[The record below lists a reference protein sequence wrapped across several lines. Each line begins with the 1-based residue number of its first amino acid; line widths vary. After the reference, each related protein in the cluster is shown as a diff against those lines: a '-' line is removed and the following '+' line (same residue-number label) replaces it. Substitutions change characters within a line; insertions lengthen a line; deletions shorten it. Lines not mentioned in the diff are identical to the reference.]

1 MGVSMKYIDIFLNFE
16 ESKLDSTQILHLS
29 FKKGKTTVLQDSG
42 TSELPTEIIE
52 YNGRKYLKDD
62 MAYYTYVY
70 IDDELWT
77 IEIGT
82 GQNIDEISKI
92 IDSIE

>member
-1 MGVSMKYIDIFLNFE
+1 MVRNESSMK
-16 ESKLDSTQILHLS
+16 
-29 FKKGKTTVLQDSG
+29 
-42 TSELPTEIIE
+42 
-52 YNGRKYLKDD
+52 
-62 MAYYTYVY
+62 YYTYVY

-77 IEIGT
+77 IEISL